1 MYSKLHTV
9 MVLSLK
15 YSFVSTCIPET
26 TKCLLTITSVLFFFK
41 EGKWGLKNSVSAH
54 TLCYK
59 KKKKKKE
66 ASLENNVGMC
76 F

>member
-1 MYSKLHTV
+1 MLINNNFCT
-9 MVLSLK
+9 
-15 YSFVSTCIPET
+15 
-26 TKCLLTITSVLFFFK
+26 FFFK

-54 TLCYK
+54 TLYYK
-59 KKKKKKE
+59 KKNKEE